1 MKVRVT
7 AEGIDI
13 LEPSLL
19 TALSVVT
26 GLDAPTA
33 ARVLRADGL
42 ARGADGADAGHVWLD
57 VAELGRRAHP
67 SGDTQWRTRYDA
79 MIAYAADKG
88 WTDDTRSVVRA
99 HLEASR

>member
-1 MKVRVT
+1 MQVRVT

-26 GLDAPTA
+26 ELDAPTA
-33 ARVLRADGL
+33 TRMLAADGL
-42 ARGADGADAGHVWLD
+42 ARSPGGTDTGHVWLD

-67 SGDTQWRTRYDA
+67 SGDVRWRTRYAA
-79 MIAYAADKG
+79 MIAHAADEG
-88 WTDDTRSVVRA
+88 WTDATRSVVRA
-99 HLEASR
+99 HLEAP